1 MGIHAMSSFLV
12 FVLINA
18 FTPGPGNI
26 LALNT
31 ISNYG
36 WKKGKRLF
44 FGIFAG
50 YYCVQALCAFFVYGL
65 DQFLHPVMHL
75 LKYGGTIY
83 IIWLAFHVAL
93 SKPCDQAE
101 NKEASFWIG
110 FTLQFVNVKIFLFG
124 ITALTGY
131 IIPYYTSFV
140 VLLLFEM
147 LIATIGSIATITWI
161 LFGAAFQKSYSK
173 HFRIVNVVLAF
184 ILLECA
190 YQLVS

>member
-1 MGIHAMSSFLV
+1 MSSFLV
-12 FVLINA
+12 FVFINA

-75 LKYGGTIY
+75 LKYGGIIY
-83 IIWLAFHVAL
+83 ITWLALHVAL
-93 SKPCDQAE
+93 SNPCDQSE
-101 NKEASFWIG
+101 KKEASFWIG
-110 FTLQFVNVKIFLFG
+110 FILQFVNVKIFLFG
-124 ITALTGY
+124 ITVLTGY
-131 IIPYYTSFV
+131 IIPYYASFRM
-140 VLLLFEM
+140 LLLFEM
-147 LIATIGSIATITWI
+147 FIATIGSIATITWI
-161 LFGAAFQKSYSK
+161 FFGAAFQKPYSK
-173 HFRIVNVVLAF
+173 HFRIVNVVLAL

-190 YQLVS
+190 YQLTGN